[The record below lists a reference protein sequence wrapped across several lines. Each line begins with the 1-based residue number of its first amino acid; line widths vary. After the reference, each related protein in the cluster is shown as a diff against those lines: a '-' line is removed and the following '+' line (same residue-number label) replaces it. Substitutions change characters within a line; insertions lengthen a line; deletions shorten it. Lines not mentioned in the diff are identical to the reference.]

1 MTMTLALVLAG
12 GFFALFA
19 AWRFLFFFRN
29 PDRKVKTD
37 DRLIL
42 SPADGFVMYVR
53 RVLPG
58 EPVISIK
65 EGHPI
70 LLDDLMTLDDPC
82 LPRQGWLVG
91 IYMSPLDV
99 HYNRAP
105 IRGFVRKIS
114 HGFPARSG
122 GVNRNMF
129 HGQSNLFFNIHPFWR
144 DCDYLVQNER
154 ASFVFS
160 NEALSVY
167 VTQIADRWVRK
178 IVTFRDRV
186 TVAQGE
192 VFGLI
197 RMGSQVDLFVPDTD
211 GGFEAL
217 ITERV
222 HVRAGI
228 DALFRRPPSGPDA
241 GSTIIVA

>member
-1 MTMTLALVLAG
+1 MTMTVVLIMAG
-12 GFFALFA
+12 GFFGLFA

-29 PDRKVKTD
+29 PNRKVNAD
-37 DRLIL
+37 DRLVL
-42 SPADGFVMYVR
+42 SPADGVIMYVR

-65 EGHPI
+65 KGHPI
-70 LLDDLMTLDDPC
+70 LLDDLITLDDPR

-91 IYMSPLDV
+91 IYMSPFDA

-114 HGFPARSG
+114 HGFPARSS

-129 HGQSNLFFNIHPFWR
+129 HGQSNLFFDLRPYWR
-144 DCDYLVQNER
+144 DCDYLIENER
-154 ASFVFS
+154 ASYVFA

-178 IVTFRDRV
+178 IVTFRDHV
-186 TVAQGE
+186 SVAQGE

-197 RMGSQVDLFVPDTD
+197 RMGSQVDLFVPDMD
-211 GGFEAL
+211 GRIEVL
-217 ITERV
+217 IAERV

-228 DALFRRPPSGPDA
+228 DALFRCS
-241 GSTIIVA
+241 

>member
-1 MTMTLALVLAG
+1 VTMTVVLTMAF
-12 GFFALFA
+12 GFFVLFA

-29 PDRKVKTD
+29 PSRKVIAD
-37 DRLIL
+37 DRLVL
-42 SPADGFVMYVR
+42 SPADGFIMYVR
-53 RVLPG
+53 HVLPG

-91 IYMSPLDV
+91 IYMSPFDV

-114 HGFPARSG
+114 HGFPARSS

-129 HGQSNLFFNIHPFWR
+129 HGQSNLFFDLRPYWR

-154 ASFVFS
+154 ASFVFA
-160 NEALSVY
+160 NETLSVY

-178 IVTFRDRV
+178 IVTFRDQVCV
-186 TVAQGE
+186 TQGE

-197 RMGSQVDLFVPDTD
+197 RMGSQVDLFVPDMD
-211 GGFEAL
+211 GGIEVL
-217 ITERV
+217 IAERV
-222 HVRAGI
+222 HVRAGM
-228 DALFRRPPSGPDA
+228 DALFRCP
-241 GSTIIVA
+241 

>member
-1 MTMTLALVLAG
+1 MTMTVVLIMAG
-12 GFFALFA
+12 GFLALFA

-29 PDRKVKTD
+29 PNRQVKLD
-37 DRLIL
+37 DHLVL

-53 RVLPG
+53 RVLAG

-82 LPRQGWLVG
+82 FPRQGWLVG
-91 IYMSPLDV
+91 IYMSPFDV

-114 HGFPARSG
+114 HGFPARSR

-129 HGQSNLFFNIHPFWR
+129 HGQSNLFFDLWPYWL
-144 DCDYLVQNER
+144 DCDYLVENER
-154 ASFVFS
+154 ASYIFA

-178 IVTFRDRV
+178 IVTFRDQV
-186 TVAQGE
+186 SVAQGE

-197 RMGSQVDLFVPDTD
+197 RMGSQVDLFVPDID
-211 GGFEAL
+211 GTIEAL

-228 DALFRRPPSGPDA
+228 DALFRCS
-241 GSTIIVA
+241 

>member
-1 MTMTLALVLAG
+1 MTLALVLAG

>member
-1 MTMTLALVLAG
+1 VTLKIVLKIAG
-12 GFFALFA
+12 GYLALFA

-29 PDRKVKTD
+29 PNRKVKTD
-37 DRLIL
+37 DRLVL

-58 EPVISIK
+58 EPVISVK
-65 EGHPI
+65 EGRPI
-70 LLDDLMTLDDPC
+70 LLDDLMTLDDPL
-82 LPRQGWLVG
+82 LPRRGWLVG
-91 IYMSPLDV
+91 IYMSPFDV

-105 IRGFVRKIS
+105 IRGFIRKIA
-114 HGFPARSG
+114 HGFPERSRA
-122 GVNRNMF
+122 VNRNMF
-129 HGQSNLFFNIHPFWR
+129 HGQSNLFFDLRPYWR

-154 ASFVFS
+154 ASFVIA
-160 NEALSVY
+160 NEARSVY

-178 IVTFRDRV
+178 IVTFRDQV

-197 RMGSQVDLFVPDTD
+197 RMGSQVDMFVPDVD
-211 GGFEAL
+211 GRVEAL
-217 ITERV
+217 TTERV

-228 DALFRRPPSGPDA
+228 DALFRFP
-241 GSTIIVA
+241 